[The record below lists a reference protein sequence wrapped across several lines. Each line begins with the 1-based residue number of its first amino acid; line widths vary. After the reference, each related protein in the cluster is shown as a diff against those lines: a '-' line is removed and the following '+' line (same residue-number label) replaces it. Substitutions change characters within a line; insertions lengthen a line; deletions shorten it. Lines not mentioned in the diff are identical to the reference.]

1 MRKDMALAKLKIKK
15 GDKVKVISGKES
27 GKEGKVFRVY
37 PFKGRLLI
45 EKLNL
50 IKRHTKPTQKQQQ
63 GGIVEREASIHASNV
78 MLVCP
83 KCAKATRIGYKSLEN
98 GKKMRLCKKC
108 GEVID

>member
-1 MRKDMALAKLKIKK
+1 MALAKLKIKK
-15 GDKVKVISGKES
+15 GDNVKVISGKEA

-37 PFKGRLLI
+37 PSKGRLLI

-63 GGIVEREASIHASNV
+63 GGIVEKEASIHASNV
-78 MLVCP
+78 MFVCP
-83 KCAKATRIGYKSLEN
+83 KCAKATRIGYRSLEN

-108 GEVID
+108 GEVLD